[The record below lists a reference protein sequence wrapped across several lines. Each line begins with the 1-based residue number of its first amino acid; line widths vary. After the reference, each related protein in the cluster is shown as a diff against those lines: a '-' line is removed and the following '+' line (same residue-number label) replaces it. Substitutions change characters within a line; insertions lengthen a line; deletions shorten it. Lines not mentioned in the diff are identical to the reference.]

1 MGSVPRLNGC
11 VKNSGKTQIYTPYR
25 RDAKSP
31 ERKSSPGFFILWWRC
46 RELNPGHYGYEL
58 SNGLPSLTDN
68 SETINLIKE
77 LLQHDEQRVNDSLRL
92 ILGVMA
98 REWNGKREGI
108 GENGPDPSSS
118 ETVPSPVSK
127 ESE

>member
-1 MGSVPRLNGC
+1 M
-11 VKNSGKTQIYTPYR
+11 
-25 RDAKSP
+25 
-31 ERKSSPGFFILWWRC
+31 
-46 RELNPGHYGYEL
+46 NPGHYGYEL
-58 SNGLPSLTDN
+58 SHGPTTLANN
-68 SETINLIKE
+68 QETINLIKE

-118 ETVPSPVSK
+118 EPLPSHALHGEGGSI
-127 ESE
+127 